1 MIDDFPPG
9 PSGTP
14 SGGIQGRLDI
24 AGDWQGTFGEKKLRL
39 VVRLTASDDGAW
51 IATLYSID
59 QSIQP
64 IPIDAVALEGRS
76 LKFAVNAIRG
86 TYEGTISPDGD
97 SIAGTWIQ
105 GKSLPLELQR
115 ATRESAWLSTPTD
128 VHFIEV
134 EEGVKLEVVD
144 WGGTGR
150 PLVLLAGLGADA
162 HAYDKFAARLT
173 PSYRVYGITR
183 RGFGAFSVPPTGY
196 SADRLGDDVLAVLAA
211 LNLNRPVLVGHSI
224 AGQELSSV
232 GSRHSD
238 KVAGLVYLDAAWS
251 FAYYDSSLGDRS
263 IELIEL
269 KRKLGSER
277 PLMKNAAW
285 PTFSFTE
292 SLSPPEGWKT
302 DCAILSTYS
311 ADLVVIVTSL
321 LALAGCDLDS
331 RCTGSRVELVKAI
344 ETLRGR
350 VCVLAQASRLAIP
363 NSSRP
368 ILKLLDRFV
377 KTVDADENVS
387 SWHPK
392 AALIRF
398 QSVEDP
404 SDFHWRLWLGSRNLT
419 RALNWEAG
427 LVLTSRSDG
436 KGQHIEGL
444 AATAESFAVRADL
457 AGFRAGKLAKE
468 LARLT

>member
-1 MIDDFPPG
+1 MIDDFQAG

-24 AGDWQGTFGEKKLRL
+24 AGDWQGTLGEKKLRL

-51 IATLYSID
+51 RATLYSID

-86 TYEGTISPDGD
+86 AYDGTISPDGD

-115 ATRESAWLSTPTD
+115 ATRESAWLSTPTH

-183 RGFGAFSVPPTGY
+183 RGFGASSVPSTGY

-232 GSRHSD
+232 GSRHPD

-251 FAYYDSSLGDRS
+251 FAYYDSSLGDRA
-263 IELIEL
+263 IELIEV
-269 KRKLGSER
+269 KRKLGELQSKFLQDTR
-277 PLMKNAAW
+277 PLIQELLETGLPRLQGVLREWQKELEATPAA
-285 PTFSFTE
+285 
-292 SLSPPEGWKT
+292 
-302 DCAILSTYS
+302 
-311 ADLVVIVTSL
+311 L
-321 LALAGCDLDS
+321 LTA
-331 RCTGSRVELVKAI
+331 
-344 ETLRGR
+344 
-350 VCVLAQASRLAIP
+350 LAQAATHIPPAVPVIHAGRQKYTHIPVPILAIYALP
-363 NSSRP
+363 PGFGDLP
-368 ILKLLDRFV
+368 IG
-377 KTVDADENVS
+377 TEAQA
-387 SWHPK
+387 K
-392 AALIRF
+392 AF
-398 QSVEDP
+398 
-404 SDFHWRLWLGSRNLT
+404 
-419 RALNWEAG
+419 EAG
-427 LVLTSRSDG
+427 VPSARVVRLPHARHEVFSSNEEDVLREMNAF
-436 KGQHIEGL
+436 I
-444 AATAESFAVRADL
+444 ATL
-457 AGFRAGKLAKE
+457 P
-468 LARLT
+468 